1 MPGSGLYLR
10 RSPVAFRNL
19 LTTMNRNPTLLRS
32 LLAALTCVALT
43 ACATAPATPTAQGP
57 TRPDPRVVARLTE
70 TAAKQVKRCYRSPR
84 IAKSARQITTR
95 LRVHY
100 APDGQLA
107 TLPVLVG
114 QAGVTDANK
123 AHAAAMAEA
132 AMLAVV
138 RCSPLALP
146 REFYQAGWDEFELTF
161 SPRTFA

>member
-1 MPGSGLYLR
+1 MSH
-10 RSPVAFRNL
+10 
-19 LTTMNRNPTLLRS
+19 NRILLRS
-32 LLAALTCVALT
+32 SLATLACAAIA
-43 ACATAPATPTAQGP
+43 ACATAPPASTIVQAP

-70 TAAKQVKRCYRSPR
+70 TAARQVRRCYRSPP
-84 IAKSARQITTR
+84 IARSARQITTR
-95 LRVHY
+95 LRVQY

-146 REFYQAGWDEFELTF
+146 PEFYQAGWDEFELTF